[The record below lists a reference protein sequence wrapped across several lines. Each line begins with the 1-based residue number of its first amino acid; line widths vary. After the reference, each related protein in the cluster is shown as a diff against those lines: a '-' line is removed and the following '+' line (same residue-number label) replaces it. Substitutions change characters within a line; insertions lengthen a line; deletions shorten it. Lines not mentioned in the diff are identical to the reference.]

1 MLPKNV
7 PQMERHRNHEFLKLR
22 RHSSEFV
29 SVRNRTKCATASA
42 ASRNSVVFRC
52 LQKSHEFLR
61 DFVRMPSESRGN
73 QSGVENLHRGG

>member
-42 ASRNSVVFRC
+42 ASVIGSIC
-52 LQKSHEFLR
+52 DAL
-61 DFVRMPSESRGN
+61 
-73 QSGVENLHRGG
+73 